1 MLFKSKYILFLLCYL
16 VLCISSQA
24 QNYADKKHYLI
35 DSLEYDALIDSEKKL
50 VDSSLV
56 IYHKSTSDSQ
66 KLEAIKFIVEN
77 SWDDNLWPKYNQ
89 WVYDFTK
96 KKINE
101 IVVEGSFKNLSE
113 KEKGLL
119 KHYSSAI
126 NNFGVINVSKGN
138 LTLSLDFFYKSLMIR
153 EKINDT
159 IGIPESYLN
168 IASIYHTQGNRL
180 KDLEFNNKALV
191 IAEKFNLK
199 NSLAVIY
206 NNLGVSYSKQNNNDK
221 ALEFHNKSLAINSEL
236 KSTIGIASSLSKI
249 GKIYIDNGN
258 LTGGLKY
265 LQESFKVIEEY
276 GYQAGVISVLTD
288 IASVYFEQGNIN
300 LAKTTAEKAMKV
312 ALKYGDPERIMQTSL
327 VLSSIYKK
335 NDNWEKAFEMQEVYI
350 KMRDSIQNNEIEKS
364 LIQQQSKYDLEKKE
378 QKIELLSVKNE
389 MQKLKLAKNKNS
401 MILISIAFFL
411 ALVTALVSFRGY
423 KKKQY
428 INKLLERQKKEISR
442 QNDAKKTMLQE
453 IHHRVKNNLQVV
465 NSLLRLQAKEF
476 DDEEVVEKF
485 SEARHRVLSMAKL
498 HEKMYGSD
506 DLLYVDIHDHFKSL
520 IEGLIKNYSLNK
532 IIKLDVTVQEVKM
545 GISTLT
551 PLGLMI
557 NEFVT
562 NSLKYAF
569 VNRNEGKLFVHIKH
583 LENKYYEMIIGDD
596 GIGLS
601 ETITPSNL
609 GSKLIKIFV
618 KQLGG
623 SMERLDQPGTVY
635 KIILKKIDKE

>member
-1 MLFKSKYILFLLCYL
+1 MLFKAKSTFFFLCFL
-16 VLCISSQA
+16 VLCFSSQA

-35 DSLEYDALIDSEKKL
+35 DSLEYDALIDSEKKIL
-50 VDSSLV
+50 DSSLI
-56 IYHKSTSDSQ
+56 IYHKAASDIQ
-66 KLEAIKFIVEN
+66 KLDAINIIVEN

-89 WVYDFTK
+89 WIYNFTK
-96 KKINE
+96 EKLNRVLLK
-101 IVVEGSFKNLSE
+101 GSFKNLNE
-113 KEKGLL
+113 KEKVLL
-119 KHYSSAI
+119 KHYSNAI
-126 NNFGVINVSKGN
+126 NNLGVVNSSKGH

-159 IGIPESYLN
+159 IGISESYIN
-168 IASIYHTQGNRL
+168 IASIYHTQGNSL
-180 KDLEFNNKALV
+180 KNLEFNNKALV
-191 IAEKFNLK
+191 IAEKLNLK
-199 NSLAVIY
+199 KSLVTIY
-206 NNLGVSYSKQNNNDK
+206 NNLGVSYSKQLNNTK
-221 ALEFHNKSLAINSEL
+221 ALEFHKKSLAINKEL
-236 KSTIGIASSLSKI
+236 KSTIGIANSLSQI
-249 GKIYIDNGN
+249 GRVYKNNGD
-258 LTGGLKY
+258 LTEGLRY
-265 LQESFKVIEEY
+265 LQGSLKAIEEY

-288 IASVYFEQGNIN
+288 IASVYFEQGNID
-300 LAKTTAEKAMKV
+300 LARTTAEKAMEE

-327 VLSSIYKK
+327 VLSSIYEK
-335 NDNWEKAFEMQEVYI
+335 NDNWKRAFEMQEVYV

-378 QKIELLSVKNE
+378 KEIELLSAKNVI
-389 MQKLKLAKNKNS
+389 QKLKLAKNKNS

-411 ALVTALVSFRGY
+411 ALATALVSFRGY

-442 QNDAKKTMLQE
+442 QNEAKKTMLQE

-465 NSLLRLQAKEF
+465 NSLLRLQANEF
-476 DDEEVVEKF
+476 DDDEVVEKF
-485 SEARHRVLSMAKL
+485 SESRHRVLSMAKL

-532 IIKLDVTVQEVKM
+532 IIKLDVTVQEVEM

-596 GIGLS
+596 GVGLS
-601 ETITPSNL
+601 ETVTPPSL

-635 KIILKKIDKE
+635 RIILKKIDKE